1 MTKKMVK
8 NLMLVLTMVV
18 LCFAVS
24 VTASAE
30 DRIVVDSG
38 ECGAQGDNVIWTLY
52 DDGELVISGKGEME
66 DYAGSD
72 GYSSWYSSAPWRR
85 KSDNIKSAT
94 VENGVT
100 TIGGQAFGHLGNL
113 YNVNLPESL
122 EKIGYNAFYNCDNIE
137 TINIPKN
144 VYVINEYAFD
154 SCEKLNAI
162 IVHIG
167 NNYFCDED
175 GILFNKEKTKIV
187 KYPANKENIFYAVPV
202 TVTTIGVNAFAE
214 VRGLIEISLPETA
227 TRIDKYAFAYCE
239 KLNKINLPAGIEIIE
254 IAAFEYCISLT
265 NIEIPDTVETIDEY
279 AFYGCS
285 SLKEIAFPDNTTAVG
300 VMAFAECASLEK
312 IVFGEKIN
320 AVSAETFA
328 GCINLEEIYFG
339 ANIRKIGLG
348 AFLACFSLK
357 KIDISSDNPYLM
369 FDGDAIFNN
378 DKTELIYYVGDSKTY
393 EYEIPDCVTKIR
405 KGAFIG
411 NATLKRVIIPETVST
426 ISFYSFGECS
436 SLEEVVI
443 PDSVTKIESYA
454 FSGSSLKQIS
464 LPDSTMEILDFAFRF
479 CSNLEEISF
488 SRNIALIGDR
498 AFEGTAWYD
507 NQKEGLVYLNNWVV
521 GYKEPYQPVN
531 EIRIAEGTVGICNE
545 FLSNSN
551 VKSVYI
557 PESVIYI
564 PKAFIAFNLYLEN
577 IAVDSN
583 NKYFL
588 SENGILYNKNKTEII
603 CFPPAKTDVKFEI
616 PYGIENVRD
625 NAFAY
630 CQNIEEIILPN
641 TLKEI
646 GSQAFAGCHQLKEIA
661 IPDGVTFIGGK
672 AFEGCLSL
680 SNIAMTNSVKKMGLF
695 AFENT
700 AWYRNQPD
708 GIIYIG
714 NILYDYKGIITE
726 EDIVEIREDTVCIA
740 GGAFIYQNK
749 LRSIYIP
756 DSVEY
761 IGEGAFGL
769 ATNLK
774 EVYISKN
781 LKEVA
786 IGAFSYSSGITDVYY
801 RGTKEDWDKI
811 NFSDEILEDEFM
823 DECLLFFDEKNAG
836 HLHSAAEVEI
846 IDDSTCILEGT
857 SKNICKC
864 GFVYLETLPLSDHN
878 FGEWIAEENK
888 KTRECKMCKFKEII
902 FSSNNGDVKIET
914 PETPDTDFTVDV
926 ITDYVIIEET
936 IANNVAGDFEVV
948 KAFDITLKNKDGVH
962 VQPDGTV
969 KVKLPLHSA
978 KDGVYKVYRVN
989 DDGTLTDM
997 KAYRQG
1003 SHMVFETDHFSIYV
1017 IVDESVQD
1025 EADKE
1030 SQGNFFTKIID
1041 WFKSLFDL
1049 ILSIFK

>member
-24 VTASAE
+24 ITVSAE
-30 DRIVVDSG
+30 DRTIVDSG

-52 DDGELVISGKGEME
+52 DDGELVISGEGEME

-144 VYVINEYAFD
+144 VYVINE
-154 SCEKLNAI
+154 
-162 IVHIG
+162 
-167 NNYFCDED
+167 
-175 GILFNKEKTKIV
+175 
-187 KYPANKENIFYAVPV
+187 
-202 TVTTIGVNAFAE
+202 
-214 VRGLIEISLPETA
+214 
-227 TRIDKYAFAYCE
+227 YAFAYCE

-454 FSGSSLKQIS
+454 FSGSALRQIS

-823 DECLLFFDEKNAG
+823 DECLLFFDEKNAE
-836 HLHSAAEVEI
+836 HSHSATEVEI
-846 IDDSTCILEGT
+846 ITDSTCVLEGT

-864 GFVYLETLPLSDHN
+864 GFVYLETLPLSEHN
-878 FGEWIAEENK
+878 FGEWIAKGNK
-888 KTRECKMCKFKEII
+888 KTRQCTMCKFEEII
-902 FSSNNGDVKIET
+902 FVSNDGDVEIET
-914 PETPDTDFTVDV
+914 PETPDSDFVVDE
-926 ITDYVIIEET
+926 IEKKGDKYLIIEE
-936 IANNVAGDFEVV
+936 AFGKHHHGDWEVV

-978 KDGVYKVYRVN
+978 KEGVYKVYRVN

-997 KAYRQG
+997 NAYRQG

-1017 IVDESVQD
+1017 IVDESEQD